1 LIAYGITN
9 ALYNFKGGVGK
20 TTTAVN
26 IAQYCALN
34 GYKVLIIDMDSQ
46 ASTSALFGIVG
57 DGDLDAYDTVLP
69 FTLYSEETTLD
80 YAIRET
86 HFDNVAIHHLHLIL
100 KQILKYFY
108 NSFINFLII
117 NNL

>member
-1 LIAYGITN
+1 MIAYGITN
-9 ALYNFKGGVGK
+9 ALYNFKGVGK

-46 ASTSALFGIVG
+46 ASTSAFGIVG

-69 FTLYSEETTLD
+69 LFIFRRDDAY

-86 HFDNVAIHHLHLIL
+86 HFDNLHIIPATQHL
-100 KQILKYFY
+100 
-108 NSFINFLII
+108 SSS
-117 NNL
+117 